1 MGAKNAVRLFEGVC
15 KSDENGRNSGS
26 PLLLVNVFCKVHT

>member
-1 MGAKNAVRLFEGVC
+1 MGAKNAVRLYEGVC

-26 PLLLVNVFCKVHT
+26 LLLLVNVFCKVHT